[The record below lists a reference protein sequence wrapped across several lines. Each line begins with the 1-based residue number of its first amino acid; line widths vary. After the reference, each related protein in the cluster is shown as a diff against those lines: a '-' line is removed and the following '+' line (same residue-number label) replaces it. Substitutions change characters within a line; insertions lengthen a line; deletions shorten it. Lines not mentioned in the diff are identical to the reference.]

1 MTDTLVLPVVWSSLG
16 LVVLVSSLLAAR
28 HRAALR
34 VGLLAVAVLFLAA
47 GALVNLVML
56 LWGETYVDFAEKSY
70 LPFVRD
76 TWASLV
82 VPNRW
87 VFIPLLV
94 VFEAAVGVLVML
106 GGRWTRLG
114 LLAAV
119 AFHVALLS
127 FGWGFWLW
135 SVPMVVALLL
145 LLRAHRHAESTAGV
159 VPQPGVRT

>member
-1 MTDTLVLPVVWSSLG
+1 MTDTAVLPVIWSSLG
-16 LVVLVSSLLAAR
+16 LVVLVSSLMAVR

-56 LWGETYVDFAEKSY
+56 VWGETYADFAATSY

-94 VFEAAVGVLVML
+94 VFEAAVGVLVLL

-145 LLRAHRHAESTAGV
+145 LLRAQGRAERDAGV
-159 VPQPGVRT
+159 PAQPGVTT